1 MRQVW
6 TFLLHLS
13 SGELKVGGRV
23 SELRQEARALVKH
36 YPLGG
41 DLEAAARRYAQEPP
55 IPPAGREVR
64 RQKSRRP
71 SRVAGTRDRP
81 KHQDAP

>member
-13 SGELKVGGRV
+13 SGELKVGGRI

-41 DLEAAARRYAQEPP
+41 DLEAAARRYAHAEDAEPP
-55 IPPAGREVR
+55 IPPEFLNV
-64 RQKSRRP
+64 P
-71 SRVAGTRDRP
+71 
-81 KHQDAP
+81 